1 MTKYLR
7 LMYPIFQLNTSLIL
21 KSISNFLKSRKSTH
35 KIKLTNKIYVERE
48 DVRLDD
54 HKEFLGM
61 APGKLVGLKYGFGL

>member
-1 MTKYLR
+1 ML
-7 LMYPIFQLNTSLIL
+7 
-21 KSISNFLKSRKSTH
+21 RKSTH

-48 DVRLDD
+48 DVRLED